1 MGECVPDPATRAPVI
16 YGWTGGELVPLCIE
30 WAARSEW
37 VVAVMR
43 AVAWTNAG
51 QAVGALDSLPPSLAD
66 AVLTVKA
73 EWQAVEADHMAESRR
88 KAAAHGN
95 R

>member
-1 MGECVPDPATRAPVI
+1 MGECVPHPETRAPSV
-16 YGWTGGELVPLCIE
+16 YGWTGGDLVPLCIE

-43 AVAWTNAG
+43 AVSWANAG
-51 QAVGALDSLPPSLAD
+51 QPVGVLGDLPASVAD
-66 AVLTVKA
+66 GLLTVRA
-73 EWQAVEADHMAESRR
+73 EWQTIEAEHMAESRR

>member
-1 MGECVPDPATRAPVI
+1 MPHPETREPSI
-16 YGWTGGELVPLCIE
+16 YGWTCGELVPLCIE

-43 AVAWTNAG
+43 AVAWVNAG
-51 QAVGALDSLPPSLAD
+51 QTVGALDALPSSLAD

-73 EWQAVEADHMAESRR
+73 EWQAVEADHMADSRR
-88 KAAAHGN
+88 KAAAYGN